1 MFRCVSRQG
10 GKFVLKPEGVISRL
24 KKFRSC
30 CACETP
36 SALAATA
43 LKELAQVGRSKG
55 TLAQFSS
62 WPVGSARSRLYFA
75 QGKMNIG
82 PGFPVSIEIVHTK
95 GH

>member
-1 MFRCVSRQG
+1 MFRCVSRKA

-24 KKFRSC
+24 EKFRSC

-36 SALAATA
+36 SALAASA
-43 LKELAQVGRSKG
+43 LKELAETGRSKG
-55 TLAQFSS
+55 TLAQLSS
-62 WPVGSARSRLYFA
+62 WPVGSARSRLSFA

-82 PGFPVSIEIVHTK
+82 PGFTVSTEIVHTK

>member
-1 MFRCVSRQG
+1 MFQCVNRKG
-10 GKFVLKPEGVISRL
+10 GKFVLKPGGVISRL

-43 LKELAQVGRSKG
+43 LEELAQAGRSKG

-62 WPVGSARSRLYFA
+62 WPVGSTRSRLYFA
-75 QGKMNIG
+75 QRKMNIG
-82 PGFPVSIEIVHTK
+82 PGFTVSTEIVRTI